1 MISLDQILLLER
13 KVESAV
19 EKISQLQSEN
29 DALRTK
35 CAELTNALADKSELL
50 SSIEQDQSK
59 IENGILKALDRLN
72 SIENSVLR
80 AGSAAS
86 AAKTPQTPQT
96 PQSPKAHESAP
107 VRADEPKKAEA
118 DGQFDIF

>member
-35 CAELTNALADKSELL
+35 CAELTNALADKSERL

-86 AAKTPQTPQT
+86 PAKT
-96 PQSPKAHESAP
+96 PQSPKAPRSES
-107 VRADEPKKAEA
+107 VSADEPKKSEA

>member
-35 CAELTNALADKSELL
+35 CAELTNALADKSERL

-86 AAKTPQTPQT
+86 AVKAPLSQ
-96 PQSPKAHESAP
+96 KAHESAP
-107 VRADEPKKAEA
+107 VTADEPKKSEA

>member
-35 CAELTNALADKSELL
+35 CAELTNALADKSERL

-86 AAKTPQTPQT
+86 AAKTPQSQKAPQ
-96 PQSPKAHESAP
+96 SAP
-107 VRADEPKKAEA
+107 VRAAEPKKAED

>member
-19 EKISQLQSEN
+19 EKIAQLQSEN

-35 CAELTNALADKSELL
+35 CAELTNALSDKSELL

-86 AAKTPQTPQT
+86 AAKTPQ
-96 PQSPKAHESAP
+96 SPKAPQSAP
-107 VRADEPKKAEA
+107 VRAAEPKKAED

>member
-1 MISLDQILLLER
+1 MISSDQILLLER

-35 CAELTNALADKSELL
+35 CAELTNALSDKSELL

-86 AAKTPQTPQT
+86 AAKAQQTSKA
-96 PQSPKAHESAP
+96 PQSAP
-107 VRADEPKKAEA
+107 THAAAEPKKAED

>member
-19 EKISQLQSEN
+19 EKIAQLQSEN

-35 CAELTNALADKSELL
+35 CAELTNALADKSERL

-86 AAKTPQTPQT
+86 SAKVQQP
-96 PQSPKAHESAP
+96 PKAHESAP
-107 VRADEPKKAEA
+107 ARPAAEPKKSEEG
-118 DGQFDIF
+118 GQFDIF

>member
-35 CAELTNALADKSELL
+35 CAELTNALADKSERL

-86 AAKTPQTPQT
+86 SAKVQKAPERAPARPAA
-96 PQSPKAHESAP
+96 
-107 VRADEPKKAEA
+107 EPKKAEEG
-118 DGQFDIF
+118 GQFDIF

>member
-35 CAELTNALADKSELL
+35 CAELTNALADKSERL

-59 IENGILKALDRLN
+59 IEDGILKALDRLN

-86 AAKTPQTPQT
+86 AVKAPP
-96 PQSPKAHESAP
+96 SPKAHESAP
-107 VRADEPKKAEA
+107 VHADEPKKAEA

>member
-35 CAELTNALADKSELL
+35 CAELTNALADKSERL

-86 AAKTPQTPQT
+86 AAKTPL
-96 PQSPKAHESAP
+96 SPKAHESAP
-107 VRADEPKKAEA
+107 VRAAEPKKAED

>member
-35 CAELTNALADKSELL
+35 CTELTNALADKSERL

-86 AAKTPQTPQT
+86 AAKAQQSTKA
-96 PQSPKAHESAP
+96 PQSAN
-107 VRADEPKKAEA
+107 VRAAAEPKNAEA

>member
-35 CAELTNALADKSELL
+35 CAELTNALADKSERL

-86 AAKTPQTPQT
+86 AVKAPL
-96 PQSPKAHESAP
+96 SPKAHESAP
-107 VRADEPKKAEA
+107 VTADEPKKSEA

>member
-35 CAELTNALADKSELL
+35 CAELTNALADKSERL

-86 AAKTPQTPQT
+86 AAKTPQ
-96 PQSPKAHESAP
+96 SPKASQSAP
-107 VRADEPKKAEA
+107 VRTAEPKKAED

>member
-35 CAELTNALADKSELL
+35 CAELTNALADKSERL

-59 IENGILKALDRLN
+59 IEDGILKALDRLN

-86 AAKTPQTPQT
+86 AAKTPQ
-96 PQSPKAHESAP
+96 SPKAPQSAP
-107 VRADEPKKAEA
+107 VRAAEPKKAED

>member
-35 CAELTNALADKSELL
+35 CAELTNALADKSERL

-86 AAKTPQTPQT
+86 AVKAPPSQ
-96 PQSPKAHESAP
+96 KAHESAP
-107 VRADEPKKAEA
+107 VHADEPKKAEA

>member
-35 CAELTNALADKSELL
+35 CAELTNALADKSERL
-50 SSIEQDQSK
+50 SSIEQDQNK

-86 AAKTPQTPQT
+86 AAKTPQ
-96 PQSPKAHESAP
+96 SPKAPRSES
-107 VRADEPKKAEA
+107 VSADEPKKSEA

>member
-35 CAELTNALADKSELL
+35 CAELTNALADKSERL

-59 IENGILKALDRLN
+59 IEDGILKALDRLN

-86 AAKTPQTPQT
+86 AAKTPL
-96 PQSPKAHESAP
+96 SPKAPQSAS
-107 VRADEPKKAEA
+107 VRAAEPKKAED

>member
-1 MISLDQILLLER
+1 MISIDQILLLER

-19 EKISQLQSEN
+19 EKIAQLQSEN

-35 CAELTNALADKSELL
+35 CAELTNALADKSERL

-86 AAKTPQTPQT
+86 AAKAQQTSKA
-96 PQSPKAHESAP
+96 PQSAPAHA
-107 VRADEPKKAEA
+107 ATEPKKAED

>member
-35 CAELTNALADKSELL
+35 CTELTNALADKSERL

-59 IENGILKALDRLN
+59 IENGLLKALDRLK
-72 SIENSVLR
+72 SIENYVLR

-86 AAKTPQTPQT
+86 AAKTPQ
-96 PQSPKAHESAP
+96 SPKAPQSAP
-107 VRADEPKKAEA
+107 VRAAEPKKAED

>member
-19 EKISQLQSEN
+19 GKIAQLQSEN

-35 CAELTNALADKSELL
+35 CAELTNALADKSERL

-86 AAKTPQTPQT
+86 AAKTPQ
-96 PQSPKAHESAP
+96 SPKAPQSAP
-107 VRADEPKKAEA
+107 VRTAEPKKAED

>member
-35 CAELTNALADKSELL
+35 CAELTNALADKSERL

-72 SIENSVLR
+72 AIENSVLR

-86 AAKTPQTPQT
+86 AAKTPQ
-96 PQSPKAHESAP
+96 SPKAPQSAP
-107 VRADEPKKAEA
+107 VRAAEPKKAED

>member
-35 CAELTNALADKSELL
+35 CAELTNALADKSERL

-59 IENGILKALDRLN
+59 IEDGILKALDRLN

-80 AGSAAS
+80 AGSVAS
-86 AAKTPQTPQT
+86 AAKTPQ
-96 PQSPKAHESAP
+96 SPKAPQSAP
-107 VRADEPKKAEA
+107 VRAAEPKKAED

>member
-1 MISLDQILLLER
+1 MISIDQILLLER

-19 EKISQLQSEN
+19 EKIAQLQSEN

-35 CAELTNALADKSELL
+35 CAELTNALADKSERL

-86 AAKTPQTPQT
+86 AAKTPQ
-96 PQSPKAHESAP
+96 SPKAPQSAP
-107 VRADEPKKAEA
+107 AHAAAEPKKAED

>member
-35 CAELTNALADKSELL
+35 CAELTNALADKSERL

-86 AAKTPQTPQT
+86 SAKVQQP
-96 PQSPKAHESAP
+96 PKAHESAP
-107 VRADEPKKAEA
+107 VRAAEPKKAED

>member
-19 EKISQLQSEN
+19 GKIAQLQSEN

-35 CAELTNALADKSELL
+35 CAELTNALADKSERL

-86 AAKTPQTPQT
+86 AAKSQPA
-96 PQSPKAHESAP
+96 PKAHESAP
-107 VRADEPKKAEA
+107 VRPVGDSPKT
-118 DGQFDIF
+118 DTGGQFDIF

>member
-35 CAELTNALADKSELL
+35 CAELTNALADKSERL
-50 SSIEQDQSK
+50 SSIEQDQNK
-59 IENGILKALDRLN
+59 IENGILKALNRLN

-86 AAKTPQTPQT
+86 AAKTPQ
-96 PQSPKAHESAP
+96 SPKAPRSES
-107 VRADEPKKAEA
+107 VRAEEAKKADD

>member
-35 CAELTNALADKSELL
+35 CAELTNALADKSERL

-86 AAKTPQTPQT
+86 AAKTPQ
-96 PQSPKAHESAP
+96 SPKAHESVP

>member
-35 CAELTNALADKSELL
+35 CAELTNELADKSERL

-86 AAKTPQTPQT
+86 AAKSQPA
-96 PQSPKAHESAP
+96 PKAPQSAP
-107 VRADEPKKAEA
+107 VHSVGDSPKTDAG
-118 DGQFDIF
+118 GQFDIF